1 MPQPLTAEALETP
14 KTRQGAKVLPL
25 REEQPSR
32 PAPKPPERP
41 SPVTRST
48 IWPRYSTAGCTP
60 GSPA

>member
-1 MPQPLTAEALETP
+1 MPQPRTAEALETP
-14 KTRQGAKVLPL
+14 QTRQGAKVLPL
-25 REEQPSR
+25 HEEQP
-32 PAPKPPERP
+32 PPERP